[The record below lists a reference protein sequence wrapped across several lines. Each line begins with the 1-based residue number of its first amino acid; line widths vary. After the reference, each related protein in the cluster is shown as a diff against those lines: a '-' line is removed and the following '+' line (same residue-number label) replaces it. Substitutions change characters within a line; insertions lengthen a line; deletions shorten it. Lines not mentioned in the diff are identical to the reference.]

1 MKKRFWAI
9 PLMAIA
15 IACTV
20 LLSACGGPSVEE
32 LIREDIDNAFG
43 EFSSDN
49 PEFMDAMLESA
60 DGSFEQMGIDPQEFA
75 DAYFKGFDHKVKDVV
90 VDEKAGTAEATVTV
104 KMKSLS
110 AIMMDFANKF
120 EEYVATLD
128 PSAVGSEEELYAQ
141 AGQLLMDAVNTNEP
155 AETDCVFEYQKDED
169 GGWSAVEGTEEQ
181 ILNAMQ

>member
-104 KMKSLS
+104 KMKPLS

-128 PSAVGSEEELYAQ
+128 PSAVGSEEELYAK
-141 AGQLLMDAVNTNEP
+141 GGELMMASIAETP
-155 AETDCVFEYQKDED
+155 AEESDITFTYSKNENGEWEPSEGADE
-169 GGWSAVEGTEEQ
+169 A
-181 ILNAMQ
+181 ILGAML

>member
-20 LLSACGGPSVEE
+20 LLGACGGPSVEE

-110 AIMMDFANKF
+110 AIMMDFANRNSRMR
-120 EEYVATLD
+120 TSRD
-128 PSAVGSEEELYAQ
+128 STTRSR
-141 AGQLLMDAVNTNEP
+141 TSWWTRRP
-155 AETDCVFEYQKDED
+155 ARPRPR
-169 GGWSAVEGTEEQ
+169 SRSR
-181 ILNAMQ
+181 

>member
-15 IACTV
+15 VACTV

-75 DAYFKGFDHKVKDVV
+75 DAYFKGFDH
-90 VDEKAGTAEATVTV
+90 
-104 KMKSLS
+104 
-110 AIMMDFANKF
+110 
-120 EEYVATLD
+120 
-128 PSAVGSEEELYAQ
+128 
-141 AGQLLMDAVNTNEP
+141 
-155 AETDCVFEYQKDED
+155 
-169 GGWSAVEGTEEQ
+169 
-181 ILNAMQ
+181 